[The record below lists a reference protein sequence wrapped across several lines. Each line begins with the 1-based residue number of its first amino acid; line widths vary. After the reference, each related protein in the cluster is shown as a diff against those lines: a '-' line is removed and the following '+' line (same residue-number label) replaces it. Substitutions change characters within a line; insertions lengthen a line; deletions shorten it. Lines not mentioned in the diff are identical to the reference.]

1 MAAVFD
7 VFWRFLLL
15 GCVSFGG
22 PAAHIGYFQ
31 QVFVQRLHWLSAA
44 DYAQLVALSQF
55 LPGPGSSQVGF
66 ALGHRRAGL
75 PGALAAFI
83 GFTLP
88 SFLLMLGVALFA
100 AQFAEA
106 GWLDGLV
113 RGLKLL
119 AAVVVA
125 EAVRSMAGMFCRH
138 WLGAALAVATG
149 LLLLWSTAAWLPYLA
164 LLAAALLGAAV
175 LPAQVDPAAR
185 PPAAVGPRWPPLV
198 VFFLL
203 FALLPVLADVSAEWR
218 LSSQFYHSGSLVFGG
233 GHVVLPLLQQ
243 QVGDALGEDRF
254 LLGYAAAQA
263 VPGPMFSLA
272 AFLGAELLPARPV
285 WGALLATLAIFLP
298 GFLLVLGL
306 QTAWRAVAAR
316 PRVLGLVAGVNAAVV
331 GLLAAAWVNPI
342 AGSALHGWLDVLLVS
357 AGWAVLLRW
366 RLPILVLVAGFAG
379 IGLLMGAA

>member
-1 MAAVFD
+1 M
-7 VFWRFLLL
+7 
-15 GCVSFGG
+15 
-22 PAAHIGYFQ
+22 
-31 QVFVQRLHWLSAA
+31 LS
-44 DYAQLVALSQF
+44 L
-55 LPGPGSSQVGF
+55 
-66 ALGHRRAGL
+66 
-75 PGALAAFI
+75 
-83 GFTLP
+83 
-88 SFLLMLGVALFA
+88 ALFA
-100 AQFAEA
+100 AQSAEA
-106 GWLDGLV
+106 HWLDGLV

-125 EAVRSMAGMFCRH
+125 EAVRSMALMFCRH
-138 WLGAALAVATG
+138 WLGAALAVATA
-149 LLLLWSTAAWLPYLA
+149 LLLLWSAAGWLPYLA
-164 LLAAALLGAAV
+164 LLVAALLGAAV
-175 LPAQVDPAAR
+175 LPAQVDPTA
-185 PPAAVGPRWPPLV
+185 PAPSTAGPRWSPLV
-198 VFFLL
+198 VFCLL
-203 FALLPVLADVSAEWR
+203 FGLLPVLADVSAEWR

-342 AGSALHGWLDVLLVS
+342 AGSALHGWLDVLLVTV
-357 AGWAVLLRW
+357 GWAVLLRW
-366 RLPILVLVAGFAG
+366 RPPILVLVAGFAA